1 MASPE
6 NLGSLYF
13 SAAAWALEMV
23 GLEMMIG
30 LALSEARLKRTLSA
44 SPGLEASAAY
54 VSQLE
59 RASRCT
65 RPMRPAPITPACAAH
80 GHRTGTACTPHG
92 IACAP
97 HGIACAP
104 HGIAC
109 APHVHRMCTACAS
122 HVHRMCIT
130 SRAVSPTL
138 RTPSDR
144 AMPTAP
150 RWAAEVLERHELGSC
165 SAWTTASAIATV
177 HTRMPRGAMARADG
191 ACPERAD
198 LRNAAATGGK
208 ARDNPSV
215 KSQPPVGHVSK
226 LA

>member
-30 LALSEARLKRTLSA
+30 LALSEVRAQASEWQDLPGTLSA
-44 SPGLEASAAY
+44 GPGFEPCVGPRFEVATTH

-92 IACAP
+92 IACAS
-97 HGIACAP
+97 
-104 HGIAC
+104 
-109 APHVHRMCTACAS
+109 HVHRMSITCAS
-122 HVHRMCIT
+122 HVHHIACGLT
-130 SRAVSPTL
+130 DVENPVGQSHA
-138 RTPSDR
+138 DR
-144 AMPTAP
+144 AS
-150 RWAAEVLERHELGSC
+150 LGGG
-165 SAWTTASAIATV
+165 
-177 HTRMPRGAMARADG
+177 GAGAARAGQLQRMDHDQRHRDG
-191 ACPERAD
+191 AHAHASWCHGACRRSVSGACRSEECSGHR
-198 LRNAAATGGK
+198 GK
-208 ARDNPSV
+208 SM
-215 KSQPPVGHVSK
+215 
-226 LA
+226 